1 VKEMGR
7 KPNRHCGTDIHESV
21 IVAAIVD
28 RDDEIVEEQSF
39 ANDVI
44 GHMACVRWLKQNRTR
59 HVGMEST
66 GVYWKAFAH
75 TLISYGIDVKVGN
88 ALLMK
93 NIPGKKTDRHDARR
107 LARLLRD
114 GYIPESNILSKE
126 SDDFRTMVR
135 ARLRLVKE
143 RTAVKNRISALIAKC
158 GFRMYGISDKFGRFG
173 RKVLETIA
181 AGDNIDPLFNTKRAT
196 KLGYSKEEF
205 LAILETH
212 LTQPVRKQLQLWL
225 TSLNHFDEQIKTV
238 EDDIATLINCDE
250 GRLRQIQ
257 IIKSIPGFADIASP
271 TALAELENILCFPT
285 PGRFSA
291 YCGLVPVVYQ
301 TGEKVVDGK
310 VVQKVT
316 MGRVRQICNK
326 RLKWILIQAATTVA
340 RQKSSPLV
348 APLQRFYRRILR
360 RHSGRYKKAKAVVA
374 LAHKLA
380 KIIWTLL
387 VKDEL
392 YHGDEDSTKSFSIRR
407 GKRVSQSDPEPVL
420 SQVIDVLA
428 NQGLLSMRSGLSLT
442 KSTTS

>member
-1 VKEMGR
+1 MFLQDSTWARVQETGIT
-7 KPNRHCGTDIHESV
+7 H
-21 IVAAIVD
+21 VA
-28 RDDEIVEEQSF
+28 
-39 ANDVI
+39 
-44 GHMACVRWLKQNRTR
+44 
-59 HVGMEST
+59 MEST

-75 TLISYGIDVKVGN
+75 TLISHGIEVKVGN

-93 NIPGKKTDRHDARR
+93 NIPGKKNDRYDARR

-135 ARLRLVKE
+135 ARLRFVKE

-181 AGDNIDPLFNTKRAT
+181 AGDNIDPLFDTKRAK
-196 KLGYSKEEF
+196 KLGYSKDEF
-205 LAILETH
+205 MAILETH
-212 LTQPVRKQLQLWL
+212 LTQPVRQQLQLWL
-225 TSLNHFDEQIKTV
+225 SNLNHLDEQIKKV
-238 EDDIATLINCDE
+238 EDHITVMINCDE
-250 GRLRQIQ
+250 GRLRQIE

-271 TALAELENILCFPT
+271 IALAEFENILCFPT
-285 PGRFSA
+285 PEKFSA

-301 TGEKVVDGK
+301 SGEKVVDGQ

-360 RHSGRYKKAKAVVA
+360 RHSGRYKKPKAIVA

-392 YHGDEDSTKSFSIRR
+392 YHGDEDSTKSLSHHRR
-407 GKRVSQSDPEPVL
+407 KRVSKSDPEPVL
-420 SQVIDVLA
+420 SQVIDVLT
-428 NQGLLSMRSGLSLT
+428 NQEPLSMKA
-442 KSTTS
+442 KSMVANTSPS

>member
-1 VKEMGR
+1 MGR

-28 RDDEIVEEQSF
+28 SDDEIVEEQSF

-75 TLISYGIDVKVGN
+75 TLISYGINVKVGN

-93 NIPGKKTDRHDARR
+93 SVPGKKDDRHDARR

-135 ARLRLVKE
+135 ARLRFVKE

-181 AGDNIDPLFNTKRAT
+181 AGNNIDPLFNTNRAM

-205 LAILETH
+205 MAILETH
-212 LTQPVRKQLQLWL
+212 LTQPIRQQLQLWL
-225 TSLNHFDEQIKTV
+225 SNLNHLDEQIKSV
-238 EDDIATLINCDE
+238 EDHITVMVNCDE
-250 GRLRQIQ
+250 GRLRQIE
-257 IIKSIPGFADIASP
+257 IIKSTPGFADIASP
-271 TALAELENILCFPT
+271 IALAELENILCFPR
-285 PGRFSA
+285 PEKFSA

-301 TGEKVVDGK
+301 SGEKVVDGQ
-310 VVQKVT
+310 VVKKVT

-360 RHSGRYKKAKAVVA
+360 RHSGRYKKPKAIVA

-380 KIIWTLL
+380 KILWTLL

-392 YHGDEDSTKSFSIRR
+392 YHGDEGTTKSRSHHRR
-407 GKRVSQSDPEPVL
+407 KRVSKSDPEPVL
-420 SQVIDVLA
+420 SQVIDVLT
-428 NQGLLSMRSGLSLT
+428 NQEPLSMRGGSLLAD
-442 KSTTS
+442 TSPN